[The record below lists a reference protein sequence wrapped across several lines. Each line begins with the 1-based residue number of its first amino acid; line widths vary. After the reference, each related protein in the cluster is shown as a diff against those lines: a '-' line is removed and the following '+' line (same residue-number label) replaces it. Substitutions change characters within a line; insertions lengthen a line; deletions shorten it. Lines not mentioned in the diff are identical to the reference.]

1 MTQLRASQTFTPDRD
16 EDAPERVDVSVVLP
30 VYNEAGHLTDEIRRI
45 RRSLAASR
53 YSYEIVVVDDGST
66 DGTAAQVPTAHDT
79 RLLRLSRNR
88 GTGAARRV
96 GTQAADGSVVV
107 WTDADMS
114 YPNDRIPELVARLD
128 GHDQV
133 VGARTSEE
141 GTHRFL
147 RVPAK
152 WLIRRLAS
160 YLLRTPIPDL
170 NSGFRAFRRDVGL
183 QFMNLLPDGFSCV
196 TTLTMAFIANGYA
209 VRYIPIP
216 YAKRA
221 GASKFRPWTDTKRY
235 LTQVVRMIVGY
246 EPLRIFVPAALVLGA
261 LAMVGVLH
269 DAVANTGFG
278 VNPLITAL
286 TALNVL
292 MLGFLADATVRMNK
306 PRSLIR
312 SASVAD
318 LNARRAADEP
328 GRAST
333 GA

>member
-1 MTQLRASQTFTPDRD
+1 
-16 EDAPERVDVSVVLP
+16 
-30 VYNEAGHLTDEIRRI
+30 
-45 RRSLAASR
+45 
-53 YSYEIVVVDDGST
+53 
-66 DGTAAQVPTAHDT
+66 
-79 RLLRLSRNR
+79 
-88 GTGAARRV
+88 
-96 GTQAADGSVVV
+96 
-107 WTDADMS
+107 
-114 YPNDRIPELVARLD
+114 
-128 GHDQV
+128 

-292 MLGFLADATVRMNK
+292 MLG
-306 PRSLIR
+306 
-312 SASVAD
+312 
-318 LNARRAADEP
+318 
-328 GRAST
+328 
-333 GA
+333 